1 MRTHR
6 FGRKR
11 TLPVT
16 IAIKHDIRTR
26 MEPGI
31 RLATGLKAICET
43 PQQN

>member
-16 IAIKHDIRTR
+16 IAIKHEIRTR
-26 MEPGI
+26 MASGI
-31 RLATGLKAICET
+31 QLATGLKAVCET
-43 PQQN
+43 PHQN